1 MIPLMHSSE
10 LRPAATQTA
19 NPAGTT
25 NTSTSNGAGS
35 GTSAANT
42 GNTADS
48 DNSGASSGFSELL
61 GQMQPGNGGKAL
73 PLSGGNR
80 LPFGQTNTAMDS
92 SLLSNGQ
99 AAAGLENGLPLSNIA
114 TRLSATTT
122 VALDAATADANAE
135 SATSMDAFPMAS
147 DLLQQIRQA
156 FQPGKLAAGSAGM
169 DSAGKDTDDETLTD
183 DALTGENAN
192 SLAAL
197 SAVLPL
203 TPPPAVP
210 TNAATDSALPAMHDV
225 RRFGDSPING
235 VDSAADGSASS
246 TDNNRLD
253 NSSLTS
259 NITSNLADNAA
270 NDSGQ
275 SGAQNSN
282 GSNSLDALDLTASN
296 RTSTGSAFS
305 TQLAQHSRVD
315 TSQTSTAANSTTQD
329 PLLNNR
335 NDARLALD
343 ADTEAWGQ
351 QIGSR
356 IMTLIGKDIQEARI
370 HLDPPELG
378 SLEIRMTVDSQDQT
392 RIQIHAQHP
401 QVRDVLEAQSNR
413 LRDALAQQGL
423 SLNEFNVSDQS
434 QQQAG
439 ARSGNQGDNSGNGT
453 GGSGQDTTA
462 EAVELDADNP
472 AVRVTQHQGLVS
484 TYA

>member
-1 MIPLMHSSE
+1 MIPLILSSE
-10 LRPAATQTA
+10 LRPAATQTV
-19 NPAGTT
+19 NSAGTAS
-25 NTSTSNGAGS
+25 TSTSNGAGS

-48 DNSGASSGFSELL
+48 DSSGTGSGFSELL
-61 GQMQPGNGGKAL
+61 GQMQPGNGGKLL

-80 LPFGQTNTAMDS
+80 LPVGQTSTSAANSLLRDGQTGNSLETGLDPGALASHAANTTSAATSALTAAPTNADS
-92 SLLSNGQ
+92 S
-99 AAAGLENGLPLSNIA
+99 
-114 TRLSATTT
+114 T
-122 VALDAATADANAE
+122 E
-135 SATSMDAFPMAS
+135 SFPMAS

-156 FQPGKLAAGSAGM
+156 FQPGQKQAATTASTEEQDDDTRLSEDASGLA
-169 DSAGKDTDDETLTD
+169 
-183 DALTGENAN
+183 
-192 SLAAL
+192 
-197 SAVLPL
+197 AVLPITL
-203 TPPPAVP
+203 APAAP
-210 TNAATDSALPAMHDV
+210 TNTTPDSAMPAMHDV
-225 RRFGDSPING
+225 RRFGDSAFNG
-235 VDSAADGSASS
+235 VGSADNSA
-246 TDNNRLD
+246 DNNSLNNSSLD
-253 NSSLTS
+253 NSHLDSSDLTR
-259 NITSNLADNAA
+259 NLADNAG
-270 NDSGQ
+270 NDPGQ
-275 SGAQNSN
+275 SGDSR
-282 GSNSLDALDLTASN
+282 SSLDALDLGAGN

-305 TQLAQHSRVD
+305 TQLAQHSRID
-315 TSQTSTAANSTTQD
+315 TGLSSTTTASNAQD

-343 ADTEAWGQ
+343 QDPEAWGQ
-351 QIGSR
+351 QLGSR

-378 SLEIRMTVDSQDQT
+378 ALEIRMTVDSQDQT

-439 ARSGNQGDNSGNGT
+439 ARSGNQGENSGNGT

-462 EAVELDADNP
+462 DGVELDADNA
-472 AVRVTQHQGLVS
+472 AVRVTEHQGLVS